1 MLIICLKYF
10 LLLSRLKT
18 FSFLIFCENYYSIQ
32 KCWVSNVT
40 KYFYFEYM
48 FCCCC
53 CFICI
58 FYSNNTKY
66 KRRKKKE
73 SQVLQKYVSSS
84 ITVIFKCI
92 IFPKIFVFKQID
104 ASLLTI
110 RDFYQKHEFLN
121 MPSFWH
127 LFGRRGCR
135 VDEKKSQKA
144 EKRLQLA

>member
-1 MLIICLKYF
+1 MLLNISILNTCFVVVVF
-10 LLLSRLKT
+10 L
-18 FSFLIFCENYYSIQ
+18 FAFSIQ
-32 KCWVSNVT
+32 IIQN
-40 KYFYFEYM
+40 
-48 FCCCC
+48 
-53 CFICI
+53 I
-58 FYSNNTKY
+58 
-66 KRRKKKE
+66 KE

-127 LFGRRGCR
+127 LFGRSGCR

-144 EKRLQLA
+144 ENRLQLA